1 VNEGRVAVGKREF
14 SIGKIQIQLLL
25 NLLGQ
30 VPLIRKVSNS
40 KFSFEVHFSK
50 ERNFKGKKKK
60 ILENDFQ
67 KKFEQKRDIE
77 CLAFFWDC
85 LRKEKG
91 RLIPHFFPKE
101 ELKSWQISLP

>member
-30 VPLIRKVSNS
+30 VPLIRKVSIS

-50 ERNFKGKKKK
+50 ERNFRKRRKKTFKEFERKK
-60 ILENDFQ
+60 A
-67 KKFEQKRDIE
+67 R
-77 CLAFFWDC
+77 
-85 LRKEKG
+85 
-91 RLIPHFFPKE
+91 H
-101 ELKSWQISLP
+101 

>member
-1 VNEGRVAVGKREF
+1 VNSRL
-14 SIGKIQIQLLL
+14 GKIQIQLLL

-40 KFSFEVHFSK
+40 NFPLKFTSPKKETSK
-50 ERNFKGKKKK
+50 ERRK

-77 CLAFFWDC
+77 CLAFLMGLFEK
-85 LRKEKG
+85 RKKG
-91 RLIPHFFPKE
+91 RLIPHF
-101 ELKSWQISLP
+101 S